1 MTDEKDAPRRDPRAA
16 RNQRQQRAAGLEAEA
31 ATAPSAEKA
40 LVQRADPRRLRNERR
55 QPVSEQP
62 LAPTSEVAPA
72 IPRRDPRAG
81 TRSRATALAGTAA
94 PTTAAGPAV
103 TRIEAPATWC
113 LVVPD
118 AREGALSSHDRD
130 VLAAARQVADQRRGG
145 VIAFAPREAADYSA
159 YGVDRLVPREAGD
172 GFAPERALAVLT
184 ALVRAYTPMHVFLP
198 ESLTG
203 GGHLGRL
210 LAARLGEAVATNV
223 IRLSASE
230 AIRRC
235 DGGRTEET
243 LALPRIVLLAPE
255 AATPRFTDK
264 REARLLTV
272 SADPQP
278 ERIGD
283 GGRLALDASDM
294 PLAESDF
301 IVSAGVGVTE
311 WPRFLAVARALQAT
325 VGCTRA
331 VCDAGHLPRNRQV
344 GASGTLVDPRCYLCF
359 GISGAPQH
367 LQGIARCERVI
378 AVNTDLHAE
387 MIKRAHLAIV
397 ADAQPVMA
405 SLLDLLEAPR

>member
-1 MTDEKDAPRRDPRAA
+1 MTDGKDAPRRDPRAA
-16 RNQRQQRAAGLEAEA
+16 RDQRQQRSAAPEPEAGMASTAE
-31 ATAPSAEKA
+31 TAPIR
-40 LVQRADPRRLRNERR
+40 RADPRRLRNERS
-55 QPVSEQP
+55 QPVSEA
-62 LAPTSEVAPA
+62 APM

-81 TRSRATALAGTAA
+81 VRQRAATPAGTDS
-94 PTTAAGPAV
+94 PTTASGPAV
-103 TRIEAPATWC
+103 TRIEAPAAWC

-130 VLAAARQVADQRRGG
+130 VLAAARQVADRCNGG
-145 VIAFAPREAADYSA
+145 VIAFAPREAADYGA
-159 YGVDRLVPREAGD
+159 YGVDRLVPREASD
-172 GFAPERALAVLT
+172 GFAPERAIAVLT
-184 ALVRAYTPMHVFLP
+184 ALARAYTPAHVFLP

-210 LAARLGEAVATNV
+210 LAARLGEPVATNV

-235 DGGRTEET
+235 NGGRTEET
-243 LALPRIVLLAPE
+243 LALPKIVLLAPE
-255 AATPRFTDK
+255 AATPRFTDR
-264 REARLLTV
+264 REARLLTI
-272 SADPQP
+272 SADPPP
-278 ERIGD
+278 ERISD
-283 GGRLALDASDM
+283 RGRLALDGSDM
-294 PLAESDF
+294 PLAEADF

-311 WPRFLAVARALQAT
+311 WPRFLAVAKALQAT

-387 MIKRAHLAIV
+387 MIKRADLAII

-405 SLLDLLEAPR
+405 SLLELLEEAPR